1 MGSEFATVVTA
12 IDSKGYS
19 VCKVSCL
26 GKLTTD
32 LFVTLFEEHLQDPS
46 YICSDANSVYED
58 YCKIFNIAHYIKPS
72 NYLTVIEHNGYITPS
87 KVNPARAKA
96 TEEKN
101 KTILETLYNNNM
113 IDYISNRGY
122 LTYEEFDELKM
133 LNGLSLA
140 RVNELHAD
148 IKKYIYG
155 NMTNVSTK
163 YLQDYMG
170 FFTYIRNWRVSNG
183 HYPSSKKDTEQI
195 FIDMLKTR
203 VKYTV
208 YDVKDSEL
216 TLPKPSPRYIALLK
230 AETEKIRT
238 ATSNQYFKFDEEDG
252 VKTFNKREYLLDQPK
267 SKLYTVCKAH
277 GMKKY
282 KKLALYSLVSAI
294 LKLDDIDNIIY
305 DLIITD
311 RHYKIAD
318 EDLEAIKSK
327 AFKKSVSP

>member
-1 MGSEFATVVTA
+1 M
-12 IDSKGYS
+12 DM
-19 VCKVSCL
+19 
-26 GKLTTD
+26 
-32 LFVTLFEEHLQDPS
+32 TLQAELVLQEQK
-46 YICSDANSVYED
+46 NR
-58 YCKIFNIAHYIKPS
+58 NILK
-72 NYLTVIEHNGYITPS
+72 
-87 KVNPARAKA
+87 
-96 TEEKN
+96 
-101 KTILETLYNNNM
+101 TLYNSNM
-113 IDYISNRGY
+113 IDYIYNRGY
-122 LTYEEFDELKM
+122 LTYEEFDELKT

-148 IKKYIYG
+148 IKRYIYS

-208 YDVKDSEL
+208 SDVKDSEL

-230 AETEKIRT
+230 AQTEKIRT

-267 SKLYTVCKAH
+267 AKLYAVCKAH
-277 GMKKY
+277 GMRKY
-282 KKLALYSLVSAI
+282 KQLALYSLVSAI

-305 DLIITD
+305 ELIITD